1 MASTR
6 RSAKMDRVLVTVGA
20 VVSINIVSIV
30 GTSFLSLNEK
40 VKYKLILVQ
49 SWLTLQSVMFFSAR
63 YLWIRLCSPLY
74 NHPSNINRLL
84 LAFIIIVLSLS
95 QGSIVLGLI
104 FSGVEPHWIS
114 LLSYTSL
121 GLLILLTSTTVIS
134 DLFTWIF
141 GVINLRSGL
150 VNSRIHYARF
160 QVILILVIST
170 TLAVLA
176 LQNAIK
182 EPMVKKVRIPMKNLP
197 SEFNGFTIV
206 MLPDV
211 HIGPTVGRT
220 MLERVVKTTNQ
231 LNPDAVS
238 INGDLVDASVYQI
251 RQAVKPLLKLR
262 ARYGVYFVTGNHD
275 YYTGDIDGW
284 MKELEYLGVTPLRNS
299 HVLLTHPNKP
309 QVELC
314 LAGVDDTEG
323 GFLRSGDH
331 GTDIGKALTG
341 VNHGTPTVLLAHRPK
356 VAKLA
361 LDDYHVDLVLTGHTH
376 GGQLFPIHLF
386 HLVAEPF
393 FAGLYQHKSGSYVYV
408 SSGVYFWGMPM
419 RLWSKAEITHVTLTT
434 A

>member
-1 MASTR
+1 M
-6 RSAKMDRVLVTVGA
+6 
-20 VVSINIVSIV
+20 SINIVSIV

-40 VKYKLILVQ
+40 IKYKLILVQ

-74 NHPSNINRLL
+74 NHPSYINRLL

-95 QGSIVLGLI
+95 QASIVLGLI

-134 DLFTWIF
+134 DLFMWSF
-141 GVINLRSGL
+141 SVVNLRSRL
-150 VNSRIHYARF
+150 VNSRMHYARF

-176 LQNAIK
+176 LENGIK

-211 HIGPTVGRT
+211 HVGPTVGRT
-220 MLERVVKTTNQ
+220 MLERVVKTTNH

-262 ARYGVYFVTGNHD
+262 ARYGVYFVTGTE
-275 YYTGDIDGW
+275 YFFDIQW
-284 MKELEYLGVTPLRNS
+284 KYLEYN
-299 HVLLTHPNKP
+299 
-309 QVELC
+309 
-314 LAGVDDTEG
+314 EG
-323 GFLRSGDH
+323 PR
-331 GTDIGKALTG
+331 
-341 VNHGTPTVLLAHRPK
+341 
-356 VAKLA
+356 
-361 LDDYHVDLVLTGHTH
+361 
-376 GGQLFPIHLF
+376 
-386 HLVAEPF
+386 E
-393 FAGLYQHKSGSYVYV
+393 
-408 SSGVYFWGMPM
+408 
-419 RLWSKAEITHVTLTT
+419 
-434 A
+434 

>member
-1 MASTR
+1 MTMASMASMTTR

-20 VVSINIVSIV
+20 IVSINIVSIV

-40 VKYKLILVQ
+40 IKYKLILVQ

-74 NHPSNINRLL
+74 SHPSNINRLL
-84 LAFIIIVLSLS
+84 LAFIILVLSLS

-160 QVILILVIST
+160 QVILILIISA

-211 HIGPTVGRT
+211 HVGPTVGRT

-262 ARYGVYFVTGNHD
+262 ARYGVYFVTG
-275 YYTGDIDGW
+275 T
-284 MKELEYLGVTPLRNS
+284 
-299 HVLLTHPNKP
+299 
-309 QVELC
+309 
-314 LAGVDDTEG
+314 
-323 GFLRSGDH
+323 
-331 GTDIGKALTG
+331 
-341 VNHGTPTVLLAHRPK
+341 
-356 VAKLA
+356 
-361 LDDYHVDLVLTGHTH
+361 
-376 GGQLFPIHLF
+376 
-386 HLVAEPF
+386 
-393 FAGLYQHKSGSYVYV
+393 
-408 SSGVYFWGMPM
+408 
-419 RLWSKAEITHVTLTT
+419 
-434 A
+434 

>member
-1 MASTR
+1 
-6 RSAKMDRVLVTVGA
+6 MDRVLVTVGA
-20 VVSINIVSIV
+20 IVSINIVSIV

-40 VKYKLILVQ
+40 IKYKLILVQ

-63 YLWIRLCSPLY
+63 YLWIRLCPPLY
-74 NHPSNINRLL
+74 NHPSYINRLL

-95 QGSIVLGLI
+95 QGGIVLGLI

-134 DLFTWIF
+134 DLFAWSF
-141 GVINLRSGL
+141 SVVNLRSRL
-150 VNSRIHYARF
+150 VNSRMHYVRF

-176 LQNAIK
+176 LENGIK

-211 HIGPTVGRT
+211 HVGPTVGRT

-262 ARYGVYFVTGNHD
+262 ARYGVYFVTG
-275 YYTGDIDGW
+275 T
-284 MKELEYLGVTPLRNS
+284 EYLIYSGTLNITKVPGNS
-299 HVLLTHPNKP
+299 AM
-309 QVELC
+309 C
-314 LAGVDDTEG
+314 
-323 GFLRSGDH
+323 FL
-331 GTDIGKALTG
+331 
-341 VNHGTPTVLLAHRPK
+341 
-356 VAKLA
+356 
-361 LDDYHVDLVLTGHTH
+361 
-376 GGQLFPIHLF
+376 
-386 HLVAEPF
+386 
-393 FAGLYQHKSGSYVYV
+393 
-408 SSGVYFWGMPM
+408 
-419 RLWSKAEITHVTLTT
+419 
-434 A
+434 

>member
-1 MASTR
+1 MASMTTR

-20 VVSINIVSIV
+20 IVSINIVSIV
-30 GTSFLSLNEK
+30 GTSFLNLNEK
-40 VKYKLILVQ
+40 IKYKLILVQ

-63 YLWIRLCSPLY
+63 YLWIRLCLPLY

-95 QGSIVLGLI
+95 QGSIGLGLI

-134 DLFTWIF
+134 DLFTWMF
-141 GVINLRSGL
+141 GVVNLRSGL

-176 LQNAIK
+176 LHNAIK

-211 HIGPTVGRT
+211 HVGPTVGRT
-220 MLERVVKTTNQ
+220 MLEKVVKTTNQ

-262 ARYGVYFVTGNHD
+262 ARYGVYFVTG
-275 YYTGDIDGW
+275 T
-284 MKELEYLGVTPLRNS
+284 
-299 HVLLTHPNKP
+299 
-309 QVELC
+309 
-314 LAGVDDTEG
+314 
-323 GFLRSGDH
+323 
-331 GTDIGKALTG
+331 
-341 VNHGTPTVLLAHRPK
+341 
-356 VAKLA
+356 
-361 LDDYHVDLVLTGHTH
+361 
-376 GGQLFPIHLF
+376 
-386 HLVAEPF
+386 
-393 FAGLYQHKSGSYVYV
+393 
-408 SSGVYFWGMPM
+408 
-419 RLWSKAEITHVTLTT
+419 
-434 A
+434 

>member
-1 MASTR
+1 MASMTMASMASMTTR

-20 VVSINIVSIV
+20 IVSINIVSIV

-40 VKYKLILVQ
+40 IKYKLILVQ

-74 NHPSNINRLL
+74 SHPSNINRLL
-84 LAFIIIVLSLS
+84 LAFIILVLSLS

-160 QVILILVIST
+160 QVILILIISA

-211 HIGPTVGRT
+211 HVGPTVGRT

-262 ARYGVYFVTGNHD
+262 ARYGVYFVTG
-275 YYTGDIDGW
+275 T
-284 MKELEYLGVTPLRNS
+284 
-299 HVLLTHPNKP
+299 
-309 QVELC
+309 
-314 LAGVDDTEG
+314 
-323 GFLRSGDH
+323 
-331 GTDIGKALTG
+331 
-341 VNHGTPTVLLAHRPK
+341 
-356 VAKLA
+356 
-361 LDDYHVDLVLTGHTH
+361 
-376 GGQLFPIHLF
+376 
-386 HLVAEPF
+386 
-393 FAGLYQHKSGSYVYV
+393 
-408 SSGVYFWGMPM
+408 
-419 RLWSKAEITHVTLTT
+419 
-434 A
+434 

>member
-1 MASTR
+1 MAGGSIGGQWFVENLKFTLFFITFARCCSFVRCKFYVNFHTNSLFPIQIHIILHLGNLCFLLLLLFPSRITWDQALFSFRFVNNIPAGKAKRKENLISGPISAGLPKRECMTTAKIGPDLRLLRGPQSLSSVFVDLIFFFTVTWHRGLFFQDFKMASMTTR

-20 VVSINIVSIV
+20 IVGINIVSIV

-40 VKYKLILVQ
+40 IKYKLILVQ

-134 DLFTWIF
+134 DLITWIF

-176 LQNAIK
+176 LQNSIK

-206 MLPDV
+206 MLPDIHV
-211 HIGPTVGRT
+211 GPTVGRT

-262 ARYGVYFVTGNHD
+262 ARYGVYFVTG
-275 YYTGDIDGW
+275 T
-284 MKELEYLGVTPLRNS
+284 
-299 HVLLTHPNKP
+299 
-309 QVELC
+309 
-314 LAGVDDTEG
+314 
-323 GFLRSGDH
+323 
-331 GTDIGKALTG
+331 
-341 VNHGTPTVLLAHRPK
+341 
-356 VAKLA
+356 
-361 LDDYHVDLVLTGHTH
+361 
-376 GGQLFPIHLF
+376 
-386 HLVAEPF
+386 
-393 FAGLYQHKSGSYVYV
+393 
-408 SSGVYFWGMPM
+408 
-419 RLWSKAEITHVTLTT
+419 
-434 A
+434 

>member
-1 MASTR
+1 MTTR

-20 VVSINIVSIV
+20 IVSINIVSIV

-40 VKYKLILVQ
+40 IKYKLILVQ

-134 DLFTWIF
+134 DLFTWMF
-141 GVINLRSGL
+141 GVVNLRSGL
-150 VNSRIHYARF
+150 VNSRIHHARF

-211 HIGPTVGRT
+211 HVGPTVGRT
-220 MLERVVKTTNQ
+220 MLEKVVKTTNQ

-262 ARYGVYFVTGNHD
+262 ARYGVYFVTG
-275 YYTGDIDGW
+275 T
-284 MKELEYLGVTPLRNS
+284 
-299 HVLLTHPNKP
+299 
-309 QVELC
+309 
-314 LAGVDDTEG
+314 
-323 GFLRSGDH
+323 
-331 GTDIGKALTG
+331 
-341 VNHGTPTVLLAHRPK
+341 
-356 VAKLA
+356 
-361 LDDYHVDLVLTGHTH
+361 
-376 GGQLFPIHLF
+376 
-386 HLVAEPF
+386 
-393 FAGLYQHKSGSYVYV
+393 
-408 SSGVYFWGMPM
+408 
-419 RLWSKAEITHVTLTT
+419 
-434 A
+434 